1 MEEKVE
7 KDVSI
12 CWERE
17 KKEQENGEVE
27 QEKREKREERSRKE
41 PRDDLF
47 SVLFP
52 FFFLFPKKI
61 RKVLLDFFKKVIR
74 ILESGK
80 LPRNQ

>member
-1 MEEKVE
+1 MAKLNKRKEK
-7 KDVSI
+7 
-12 CWERE
+12 
-17 KKEQENGEVE
+17 
-27 QEKREKREERSRKE
+27 KREERSRKE

-61 RKVLLDFFKKVIR
+61 RKVLLDFLLKSDKTP
-74 ILESGK
+74 ESGK